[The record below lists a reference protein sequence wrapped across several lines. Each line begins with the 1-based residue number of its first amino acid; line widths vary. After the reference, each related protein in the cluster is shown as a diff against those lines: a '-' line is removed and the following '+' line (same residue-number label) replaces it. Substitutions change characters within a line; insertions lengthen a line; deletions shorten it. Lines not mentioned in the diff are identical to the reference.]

1 MWGSARF
8 AVDIPRAILY
18 NTYGNKRERKGET
31 KLEKPDW
38 IAQQEAY
45 IYVGQQKL
53 RRGYTTGTCA
63 AAAAQAAAMV
73 LFGGEPPQA
82 VRLTVPKGLE
92 LHIPVHS
99 VQAGD
104 GWAQAS
110 VCKDSGDDPDATDG
124 IEVFVRLEPAKE
136 AGIAI
141 LGGQGV
147 GRVTKPGLEMPVGEA
162 AINRVP
168 RQMIRQQIELVRQ
181 DYPAW
186 EGVGLRATVS
196 IPQGEAVAKR
206 TFNPRLGI
214 EGGIS
219 VLGTSGIVEPM
230 SEKALTDSIKL
241 ELSILRKAGH
251 TGVLITPGNYG
262 QAFLNSGTLEGLSA
276 LSERAVKCS
285 NYVGDT
291 LDMCVQQ
298 GFERVL
304 LVGHIGKFCKLAAGI
319 MNTHS
324 RYADGRLEVFTAHAA
339 LCGASRETLFALMDS
354 ATTDEAIALL
364 DREGLRQDVVQSMLQ
379 RIEEHVRARAGET
392 LQTGVILFSN
402 AHGFLGMT
410 QGSEQILQRL
420 LEEY

>member
-1 MWGSARF
+1 M
-8 AVDIPRAILY
+8 
-18 NTYGNKRERKGET
+18 EE
-31 KLEKPDW
+31 
-38 IAQQEAY
+38 Y
-45 IYVGQQKL
+45 IVKDGKKL
-53 RRGYTTGTCA
+53 RLGYTTGSCA
-63 AAAAQAAAMV
+63 AAAAKAAAYM
-73 LFGGEPPQA
+73 L
-82 VRLTVPKGLE
+82 LTGRDAPTVDLLTPKGIALT
-92 LHIPVHS
+92 LPVLQTARGADFVS
-99 VQAGD
+99 CAIR
-104 GWAQAS
+104 
-110 VCKDSGDDPDATDG
+110 KDSGDDPDATDG

-136 AGIAI
+136 VGIAI

-196 IPQGEAVAKR
+196 IPQGEAVAER

-339 LCGASRETLFALMDS
+339 LCGARKETLFALMDS

-364 DREGLRQDVVQSMLQ
+364 DREGLRQKVMQSMLQ

-420 LEEY
+420 LQEYQSEGDR

>member
-92 LHIPVHS
+92 LHIPVRS
-99 VQAGD
+99 VQVGD

-196 IPQGEAVAKR
+196 IPQGEAVAER

-262 QAFLNSGTLEGLSA
+262 QAFLNSGTL
-276 LSERAVKCS
+276 
-285 NYVGDT
+285 
-291 LDMCVQQ
+291 DMCVQQ
-298 GFERVL
+298 GCERVL
-304 LVGHIGKFCKLAAGI
+304 LVGHIGKFCTLAAGI

-364 DREGLRQDVVQSMLQ
+364 DREGLRQKVMQSMLQ
-379 RIEEHVRARAGET
+379 RIEEHVRARLSGTRTDFWE
-392 LQTGVILFSN
+392 
-402 AHGFLGMT
+402 
-410 QGSEQILQRL
+410 
-420 LEEY
+420 

>member
-1 MWGSARF
+1 
-8 AVDIPRAILY
+8 
-18 NTYGNKRERKGET
+18 
-31 KLEKPDW
+31 
-38 IAQQEAY
+38 
-45 IYVGQQKL
+45 
-53 RRGYTTGTCA
+53 
-63 AAAAQAAAMV
+63 MV

-168 RQMIRQQIELVRQ
+168 RQMIRQQIKLVRQ

-186 EGVGLRATVS
+186 EGVGLHATVS

-251 TGVLITPGNYG
+251 TGALITPGNYG

-364 DREGLRQDVVQSMLQ
+364 DREGLRQKVMQSMLQ

-420 LEEY
+420 LQEYQSEGDR

>member
-1 MWGSARF
+1 MWVLDRF

-18 NTYGNKRERKGET
+18 NTYGNKRERKGKT

-251 TGVLITPGNYG
+251 TGVLI
-262 QAFLNSGTLEGLSA
+262 
-276 LSERAVKCS
+276 R
-285 NYVGDT
+285 
-291 LDMCVQQ
+291 
-298 GFERVL
+298 
-304 LVGHIGKFCKLAAGI
+304 
-319 MNTHS
+319 
-324 RYADGRLEVFTAHAA
+324 
-339 LCGASRETLFALMDS
+339 
-354 ATTDEAIALL
+354 
-364 DREGLRQDVVQSMLQ
+364 
-379 RIEEHVRARAGET
+379 
-392 LQTGVILFSN
+392 
-402 AHGFLGMT
+402 
-410 QGSEQILQRL
+410 
-420 LEEY
+420 

>member
-8 AVDIPRAILY
+8 AVDIPRVILY

-92 LHIPVHS
+92 LHIPVRS

-162 AINRVP
+162 AIGYR
-168 RQMIRQQIELVRQ
+168 
-181 DYPAW
+181 
-186 EGVGLRATVS
+186 
-196 IPQGEAVAKR
+196 
-206 TFNPRLGI
+206 
-214 EGGIS
+214 
-219 VLGTSGIVEPM
+219 
-230 SEKALTDSIKL
+230 
-241 ELSILRKAGH
+241 
-251 TGVLITPGNYG
+251 
-262 QAFLNSGTLEGLSA
+262 
-276 LSERAVKCS
+276 
-285 NYVGDT
+285 
-291 LDMCVQQ
+291 
-298 GFERVL
+298 
-304 LVGHIGKFCKLAAGI
+304 
-319 MNTHS
+319 
-324 RYADGRLEVFTAHAA
+324 GR
-339 LCGASRETLFALMDS
+339 
-354 ATTDEAIALL
+354 
-364 DREGLRQDVVQSMLQ
+364 
-379 RIEEHVRARAGET
+379 
-392 LQTGVILFSN
+392 
-402 AHGFLGMT
+402 
-410 QGSEQILQRL
+410 
-420 LEEY
+420 